1 MSVVTSCRL
10 RQKRK
15 KKLSS
20 KKKKSLKRKAVS
32 PQQGSGVNAILST
45 DQACIGIVDS
55 PTGILLVCVQ

>member
-1 MSVVTSCRL
+1 MPTKTKT
-10 RQKRK
+10 Q

-45 DQACIGIVDS
+45 DQACIGVVDS
-55 PTGILLVCVQ
+55 QAGSVYNNN